1 MYLRRFQ
8 VQGFKNFRHAVA
20 LEDLGRL
27 NVLHGDNNAGKSN
40 LIEAIGVFFLLVEQ
54 VFEVPSAGA
63 SLLES
68 GGANVSDLDGEA
80 WRRLGEAAV
89 QRLLERTRDLQ
100 GFPEPGPAGWPEP
113 GQPLLPA
120 RDSQPW
126 RRKREVDRRLLERRG
141 HPAREMFHLHE
152 PGPIE
157 IAASIAIAPGE
168 LGRAGLQAPGALATG
183 EIERIDVTVRLATV
197 VNVLE
202 LELVH
207 LALGAADAP
216 VAVDLDAPIDAVF
229 LRRLGAFLGRAH
241 DAEGKAG
248 GRRFALVEADRWV
261 EGAGDWSHAGR
272 DMIPPDLCLALY
284 DAKESAGEAEH
295 ARWQR
300 FVTAMQRFEEIL
312 GPGQFMAVYDR
323 REKRASLVFDPAAG
337 PRVPAHLLGTGI
349 QQAASLVGRM
359 IMSRATILAV
369 EEPEL
374 NLRYTRQVQLRE
386 ILAGLV
392 GADGAPAQLF
402 LTSHSAAFESPGGFH
417 GLRSTADGPVV
428 DRRPSSEASAFTGQG
443 SALVPPPGARAPLCY
458 VSSEGLVLVPEEVR
472 QELGIQGG
480 GGVYFVYRKG
490 TGHFEMLTDEQFLA
504 LLEDPD
510 REEP

>member
-1 MYLRRFQ
+1 MHLRRFQ
-8 VQGFKNFRHAVA
+8 VRGFKNFRRAVA
-20 LEDLGRL
+20 LEDLGPL

-40 LIEAIGVFFLLVEQ
+40 LIEAIGVFFLLLEQ
-54 VFEVPSAGA
+54 VFEVSPAG
-63 SLLES
+63 LES
-68 GGANVSDLDGEA
+68 LSMNATDSSEVL
-80 WRRLGEAAV
+80 
-89 QRLLERTRDLQ
+89 RLLFGRARSAQLSAERGPQ
-100 GFPEPGPAGWPEP
+100 PGPEPQ
-113 GQPLLPA
+113 QPIWDAP
-120 RDSQPW
+120 SPQPW
-126 RRKREVDRRLLERRG
+126 QRKREVDRRLLERRG

-157 IAASIAIAPGE
+157 IAASIALAQGE
-168 LGRAGLQAPGALATG
+168 IGRAGLQAPAALAQG

-207 LALGAADAP
+207 LALGTADAP
-216 VAVDLDAPIDAVF
+216 VAMDLDAPVDEAF
-229 LRRLGAFLGRAH
+229 LRRLGAFLSRAH

-248 GRRFALVEADRWV
+248 GRRFALVEADRWI

-284 DAKESAGEAEH
+284 DAKESRDEAEH

-323 REKRASLVFDPAAG
+323 HEKRASLVFDPAAG
-337 PRVPAHLLGTGI
+337 PRIPAHLLGTGI

-359 IMSRATILAV
+359 IMTEATILAV

-386 ILAGLV
+386 ILAELV
-392 GADGAPAQLF
+392 GAGGGPVQLF
-402 LTSHSAAFESPGGFH
+402 LTSHSSAFESPGGFH
-417 GLRSTADGPVV
+417 GLRSTADGPEV
-428 DRRPSSEASAFTGQG
+428 DRRPSSEAGAFTGGQG
-443 SALVPPPGARAPLCY
+443 TALVPPPGARAPLCY
-458 VSSEGLVLVPEEVR
+458 VSSEGLVLVPEQVR
-472 QELGIQGG
+472 ERLGIRGG
-480 GGVYFVYRKG
+480 GGVYFLFRKD
-490 TGHFEMLTDEQFLA
+490 TQHYEMLTSEQFLE
-504 LLEDPD
+504 LFEDPD
-510 REEP
+510 QEEP